1 MAYVPW
7 IIQKYWC
14 SFDVKKHPSLL
25 LSARQGPSVPTPP
38 TSRRVLV
45 PLPANTTFKTRSAA
59 RRPHVR
65 GACSALAVGEGLVSA
80 ERRKI
85 SAWRGHEDNGGEGQ
99 LGREPGYSGGGQFFP
114 KENLCKLLFVWILL
128 SLSLVKVLVKVKFS
142 LAPFVFVQYA
152 TACDQGL
159 SAETCNA
166 SWKYIQRKNEGCL
179 LVVYKEIWEKN

>member
-14 SFDVKKHPSLL
+14 PFDVKKHPSLL

-65 GACSALAVGEGLVSA
+65 SACPALIIGGVKCLQ
-80 ERRKI
+80 RRRNI

-128 SLSLVKVLVKVKFS
+128 SLSLVKVIVKVKFG
-142 LAPFVFVQYA
+142 LAPLVLYSMQQHVTRA
-152 TACDQGL
+152 WAP
-159 SAETCNA
+159 
-166 SWKYIQRKNEGCL
+166 KHVMRVKNKFREKRGV
-179 LVVYKEIWEKN
+179 LVVV